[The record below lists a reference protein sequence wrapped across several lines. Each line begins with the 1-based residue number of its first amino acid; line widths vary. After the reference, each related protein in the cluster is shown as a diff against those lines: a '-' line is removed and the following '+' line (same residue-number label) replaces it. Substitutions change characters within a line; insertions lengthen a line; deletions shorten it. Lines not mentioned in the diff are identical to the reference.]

1 MTKILFTT
9 SLICISAVILST
21 PAQAREVDCVNH
33 WVNPTGKMVQCFD
46 GNLNYMEVPAH
57 NLYIASSDTTDI
69 TDTNNFLR
77 RRATTVEM
85 IMPNLV
91 GKQIDPAE
99 DYLLGMGV
107 TLGSSTVN
115 APNKVAGEIIQQT
128 PAPGTMLIKGQT
140 VALQYMGATV
150 EPTQLK

>member
-1 MTKILFTT
+1 MTKILFAS
-9 SLICISAVILST
+9 SLIFISAAILST
-21 PAQAREVDCVNH
+21 PAEAREVDCINY

-46 GNLNYMEVPAH
+46 NNLNYMEIPAH
-57 NLYIASSDTTDI
+57 NLYTAISDTTDI
-69 TDTNNFLR
+69 TDPNNFLR

-85 IMPNLV
+85 IMPDLV
-91 GKQIDPAE
+91 GKQIDLAE

-107 TLGSSTVN
+107 TLGSETMN

-128 PAPGTMLIKGQT
+128 PDPGTMLIKGQN
-140 VALQYMGATV
+140 VILQYMGATV